1 MIAAAAES
9 PAYNA
14 GLQPGDILSG
24 INDIKIEG
32 MKNFQAQVEK
42 LHVGDRITVTVQR
55 NNGKDEYKEIEFE
68 VTVEPGRKGAGL
80 SFMEKIKIRKDEVR
94 K

>member
-1 MIAAAAES
+1 
-9 PAYNA
+9 
-14 GLQPGDILSG
+14 
-24 INDIKIEG
+24 

-68 VTVEPGRKGAGL
+68 VTVGA
-80 SFMEKIKIRKDEVR
+80 R
-94 K
+94 